1 MHRDGPMLKINTQ
14 AQSGIH
20 VQSVA
25 TSSCQRLVI
34 LSHLLDKSYSIRGI
48 QSKLGELK
56 LAATTLEVCYLL
68 PLMTRYSSH
77 LPQGIRACPQPSPS
91 LFDWRNSQDDDS
103 AHIIQTATSH
113 SPKNGHS
120 TATSHLIVAWRQL
133 WHLWVR
139 SSWLWGRQ
147 KKTPHIKPAYK
158 CQDRDKY
165 CSVLFNI
172 FQPRR
177 KPLVRWYHRR
187 QSGK

>member
-25 TSSCQRLVI
+25 TSSYQRLLI
-34 LSHLLDKSYSIRGI
+34 LSHLLDKNYSIRGI
-48 QSKLGELK
+48 QRKLGELK

-91 LFDWRNSQDDDS
+91 LFDWRNGQDDDS
-103 AHIIQTATSH
+103 AHIIQTAASH
-113 SPKNGHS
+113 SPKNGLS
-120 TATSHLIVAWRQL
+120 TATSHSIVAWRLL
-133 WHLWVR
+133 WHVMAPLGPVFLALG
-139 SSWLWGRQ
+139 SP

-165 CSVLFNI
+165 CSVLLTYFN
-172 FQPRR
+172 PAEN
-177 KPLVRWYHRR
+177 P
-187 QSGK
+187 